1 MSVDLIPPDSIV
13 MKDHY
18 MESTNNSTDQ
28 NVALSVTDVNIRKI
42 ISQYYT
48 PTISESSKGVVVTF
62 TPKGHSGP
70 EAIIWFENAKKG
82 FKRKPISTNEWMM
95 VDCDLKPIHELLSKY
110 FTITEGDF
118 NVTRMTLSAIAH
130 ETLKGFQG
138 KSN

>member
-1 MSVDLIPPDSIV
+1 
-13 MKDHY
+13 MKDHT
-18 MESTNNSTDQ
+18 MKNPSDSTDH

-70 EAIIWFENAKKG
+70 EAIVWFENAKKG
-82 FKRKPISTNEWMM
+82 FQRKPISTNQWMM
-95 VDCDLKPIHELLSKY
+95 VDCDLKPIHELLNKY

>member
-1 MSVDLIPPDSIV
+1 
-13 MKDHY
+13 MKDHT
-18 MESTNNSTDQ
+18 MKNPSDSTDQ
-28 NVALSVTDVNIRKI
+28 NLTLSVSDTNIRKI

-70 EAIIWFENAKKG
+70 EAIVWFENAKKG
-82 FKRKPISTNEWMM
+82 FQRKPISTNQWMM
-95 VDCDLKPIHELLSKY
+95 VDCDLKPIHELLNKY

>member
-1 MSVDLIPPDSIV
+1 
-13 MKDHY
+13 MKDHT
-18 MESTNNSTDQ
+18 MKNPSDSTDQ
-28 NVALSVTDVNIRKI
+28 NLTLSVTDVNIRKI

-48 PTISESSKGVVVTF
+48 PTITESSKGVVVTF

-70 EAIIWFENAKKG
+70 EAIVWFENAKKG
-82 FKRKPISTNEWMM
+82 FQRKPISTNQWMM
-95 VDCDLKPIHELLSKY
+95 VDCDLKPIHELLNKY

-138 KSN
+138 KSK

>member
-1 MSVDLIPPDSIV
+1 
-13 MKDHY
+13 MKNPSD
-18 MESTNNSTDQ
+18 STDQ

-70 EAIIWFENAKKG
+70 EAIVWFENAKKG
-82 FKRKPISTNEWMM
+82 FQRKPISTNQWMM

>member
-1 MSVDLIPPDSIV
+1 
-13 MKDHY
+13 MKDHT
-18 MESTNNSTDQ
+18 MKNPSDSTDQ

-70 EAIIWFENAKKG
+70 EAIVWFENAKKG
-82 FKRKPISTNEWMM
+82 FQRKPISTNQWMM

>member
-13 MKDHY
+13 MKDHT
-18 MESTNNSTDQ
+18 MKNPSDSTDQ

-70 EAIIWFENAKKG
+70 EAIVWFENAKKG
-82 FKRKPISTNEWMM
+82 FQRKPISTNQWMM
-95 VDCDLKPIHELLSKY
+95 VDCDLKPIHELLNKY

-118 NVTRMTLSAIAH
+118 NVTRMTLSSIAH

>member
-1 MSVDLIPPDSIV
+1 
-13 MKDHY
+13 MKDHT
-18 MESTNNSTDQ
+18 MKNPSDSTDQ
-28 NVALSVTDVNIRKI
+28 NVSLSVTDVNIRKI

-70 EAIIWFENAKKG
+70 EAIVWFENAKKG
-82 FKRKPISTNEWMM
+82 FQRKPISTNQWMM

>member
-13 MKDHY
+13 IHRMDHNIP
-18 MESTNNSTDQ
+18 NNSTDH

-48 PTISESSKGVVVTF
+48 PTIDESSKGVVVTF
-62 TPKGHSGP
+62 TPNGHSGP

-118 NVTRMTLSAIAH
+118 NVTRMTLSSIAH

>member
-1 MSVDLIPPDSIV
+1 
-13 MKDHY
+13 MKDHT
-18 MESTNNSTDQ
+18 MKNPSDSTDQ

-70 EAIIWFENAKKG
+70 EAIVWFENAKKG
-82 FKRKPISTNEWMM
+82 FQRKPISTNQWMM
-95 VDCDLKPIHELLSKY
+95 VDCDLKPIHELLNKY

-118 NVTRMTLSAIAH
+118 NVTRMTLSSIAH

>member
-1 MSVDLIPPDSIV
+1 LSVDLIPPDSIITFI
-13 MKDHY
+13 MDQHKP
-18 MESTNNSTDQ
+18 SISTDH

-82 FKRKPISTNEWMM
+82 FQRKPISTNQWMM
-95 VDCDLKPIHELLSKY
+95 VDCDLKPIHELLNKY

>member
-1 MSVDLIPPDSIV
+1 
-13 MKDHY
+13 MKNPSD
-18 MESTNNSTDQ
+18 STDQ
-28 NVALSVTDVNIRKI
+28 NLTLSVSDTNIRKI

-48 PTISESSKGVVVTF
+48 PTITESSKGVVVTF

-70 EAIIWFENAKKG
+70 EAIVWFENAKKG
-82 FKRKPISTNEWMM
+82 FQRKPISTNQWMM
-95 VDCDLKPIHELLSKY
+95 VDCDLKPIHELLNKY

>member
-1 MSVDLIPPDSIV
+1 MDQHKPS
-13 MKDHY
+13 
-18 MESTNNSTDQ
+18 NSTDH

-48 PTISESSKGVVVTF
+48 PTIDESSKGVVVTF

-70 EAIIWFENAKKG
+70 EAIVWFENAKKG
-82 FKRKPISTNEWMM
+82 FQRKPISTNQWMM

>member
-1 MSVDLIPPDSIV
+1 MSVDLIPPDSIITFI
-13 MKDHY
+13 MDQHKP
-18 MESTNNSTDQ
+18 SISTDH

-62 TPKGHSGP
+62 TPKGHSGT
-70 EAIIWFENAKKG
+70 EAIVWFENAKKG
-82 FKRKPISTNEWMM
+82 FQRKPISTNQWMM
-95 VDCDLKPIHELLSKY
+95 VDCDLKPIHELLNKY

-138 KSN
+138 KSK

>member
-1 MSVDLIPPDSIV
+1 
-13 MKDHY
+13 MKDHT
-18 MESTNNSTDQ
+18 MKNPSDSTDQ

-48 PTISESSKGVVVTF
+48 PTITESSKGVVVTF

-70 EAIIWFENAKKG
+70 EAIVWFENAKKG
-82 FKRKPISTNEWMM
+82 FQRKPISTNQWMM

>member
-1 MSVDLIPPDSIV
+1 M
-13 MKDHY
+13 DHDI
-18 MESTNNSTDQ
+18 SQNSMDQ
-28 NVALSVTDVNIRKI
+28 NVSLSVTDENIRKI

-48 PTISESSKGVVVTF
+48 PTITESSKGVVVTF
-62 TPKGHSGP
+62 TPNGHSGP

-82 FKRKPISTNEWMM
+82 FRRKPISTNEWMM

-118 NVTRMTLSAIAH
+118 NVTRMTLSSIAH

>member
-1 MSVDLIPPDSIV
+1 
-13 MKDHY
+13 MKDHT
-18 MESTNNSTDQ
+18 MKNPSDSTDQ

-48 PTISESSKGVVVTF
+48 PTITESSKGVVVTF

-70 EAIIWFENAKKG
+70 EAIVWFENAKKG
-82 FKRKPISTNEWMM
+82 FQRKPISTNQWMM
-95 VDCDLKPIHELLSKY
+95 VDCDLKPIHELLNKY

-118 NVTRMTLSAIAH
+118 NVTRMTLSSIAH

>member
-1 MSVDLIPPDSIV
+1 
-13 MKDHY
+13 MKNPSD
-18 MESTNNSTDQ
+18 STDQ

-70 EAIIWFENAKKG
+70 EAIVWFENAKKG
-82 FKRKPISTNEWMM
+82 FQRKPISTNQWMM
-95 VDCDLKPIHELLSKY
+95 VDCDLKPIHELLNKY

>member
-13 MKDHY
+13 MKDHP
-18 MESTNNSTDQ
+18 MENTDNSMNH

-62 TPKGHSGP
+62 TPNGHSGP

-82 FKRKPISTNEWMM
+82 FRRKPISTNEWMM

>member
-1 MSVDLIPPDSIV
+1 
-13 MKDHY
+13 
-18 MESTNNSTDQ
+18 
-28 NVALSVTDVNIRKI
+28 
-42 ISQYYT
+42 
-48 PTISESSKGVVVTF
+48 VTF

-70 EAIIWFENAKKG
+70 EAIVWFENAKKG
-82 FKRKPISTNEWMM
+82 FQRKPISTNQWMM
-95 VDCDLKPIHELLSKY
+95 VDCDLKPIHELLNKY

>member
-1 MSVDLIPPDSIV
+1 LSVDLIPPDSIITFI
-13 MKDHY
+13 MDQHKP
-18 MESTNNSTDQ
+18 SNSTDH

-82 FKRKPISTNEWMM
+82 FQRKPISTNQWMM
-95 VDCDLKPIHELLSKY
+95 VDCDLKPIHELLNKY

>member
-13 MKDHY
+13 MKDHT
-18 MESTNNSTDQ
+18 MKNPSDSTDH

-48 PTISESSKGVVVTF
+48 PTITESSKGVVVTF

-70 EAIIWFENAKKG
+70 EAIVWFENAKKG
-82 FKRKPISTNEWMM
+82 FQRKPISTNQWMM
-95 VDCDLKPIHELLSKY
+95 VDCDLKPIHELLNKY

>member
-1 MSVDLIPPDSIV
+1 
-13 MKDHY
+13 MKDHT
-18 MESTNNSTDQ
+18 MKNPSDSTDQ
-28 NVALSVTDVNIRKI
+28 NLTLSVSDTNIRKI

-48 PTISESSKGVVVTF
+48 PTITESSKGVVVTF

-70 EAIIWFENAKKG
+70 EAIVWFENAKKG
-82 FKRKPISTNEWMM
+82 FQRKPISTNQWMM
-95 VDCDLKPIHELLSKY
+95 VDCDLKPIHELLNKY

-138 KSN
+138 KSK

>member
-1 MSVDLIPPDSIV
+1 
-13 MKDHY
+13 MKDHT
-18 MESTNNSTDQ
+18 MKNPSDSTDQ

-70 EAIIWFENAKKG
+70 EAIVWFENAKKG
-82 FKRKPISTNEWMM
+82 FQRKPISTNQWMM
-95 VDCDLKPIHELLSKY
+95 VDCDLKPIHELLNKY

>member
-1 MSVDLIPPDSIV
+1 MSVDLIPPDSIITFI
-13 MKDHY
+13 MDQHKP
-18 MESTNNSTDQ
+18 SNSTDHS
-28 NVALSVTDVNIRKI
+28 VALSVTDVNIRKI

-82 FKRKPISTNEWMM
+82 FQRKPISTNQWMM
-95 VDCDLKPIHELLSKY
+95 VDCDLKPIHELLNKY

>member
-1 MSVDLIPPDSIV
+1 
-13 MKDHY
+13 MKDHT
-18 MESTNNSTDQ
+18 MKNPSDSTDH

-48 PTISESSKGVVVTF
+48 PTITESSKGVVVTF

-70 EAIIWFENAKKG
+70 EAIVWFENAKKG
-82 FKRKPISTNEWMM
+82 FQRKPISTNQWMM
-95 VDCDLKPIHELLSKY
+95 VDCDLKPIHELLNKY

>member
-13 MKDHY
+13 MKDHT
-18 MESTNNSTDQ
+18 MDKSTNSMDQ

-42 ISQYYT
+42 ISQFYT
-48 PTISESSKGVVVTF
+48 PTITESSKGVVVTF

-70 EAIIWFENAKKG
+70 EGIVWFENAKRG
-82 FKRKPISTNEWMM
+82 FRRKPISTNEWMM
-95 VDCDLKPIHELLSKY
+95 VDCDLKPLHDLMNK
-110 FTITEGDF
+110 FFHFTEGDYY
-118 NVTRMTLSAIAH
+118 VSRMTLSAIAH

>member
-1 MSVDLIPPDSIV
+1 
-13 MKDHY
+13 MKNPSD
-18 MESTNNSTDQ
+18 STDQ

-70 EAIIWFENAKKG
+70 EAIVWFENAKKG
-82 FKRKPISTNEWMM
+82 FQRKPISTNQWMM

-118 NVTRMTLSAIAH
+118 NVTRMTLSSIAH

>member
-1 MSVDLIPPDSIV
+1 
-13 MKDHY
+13 MKDHT
-18 MESTNNSTDQ
+18 MKNPSDSTDQ
-28 NVALSVTDVNIRKI
+28 NLTLSVSDTNIRKI

-48 PTISESSKGVVVTF
+48 PTITESSKGVVVTF

-70 EAIIWFENAKKG
+70 EAIVWFENAKKG
-82 FKRKPISTNEWMM
+82 FQRKPISTNQWMM
-95 VDCDLKPIHELLSKY
+95 VDCDLKPIHELLNKY

>member
-1 MSVDLIPPDSIV
+1 LSVDLIPPVSIIIHI
-13 MKDHY
+13 MDHDI
-18 MESTNNSTDQ
+18 SQNSMDQ
-28 NVALSVTDVNIRKI
+28 NVSLSVTDENIRKI

-48 PTISESSKGVVVTF
+48 PTITESSKGVVVTF
-62 TPKGHSGP
+62 TPNGHSGP

-82 FKRKPISTNEWMM
+82 FRRKPISTNEWMM

-118 NVTRMTLSAIAH
+118 NVTRMTLSSIAH

>member
-1 MSVDLIPPDSIV
+1 
-13 MKDHY
+13 MKNPSD
-18 MESTNNSTDQ
+18 STDQ

-48 PTISESSKGVVVTF
+48 PTITESSKGVVVTF

-70 EAIIWFENAKKG
+70 EAIVWFENAKKG
-82 FKRKPISTNEWMM
+82 FQRKPISTNQWMM